1 MTSRGRV
8 VIVGI
13 RSGRIDADDL
23 VEPAEA
29 DVERGVRDQLDHL
42 GLRELGAHLGPER
55 VVDLPVI
62 DGQLLGEA
70 QGGPLARADQG

>member
-1 MTSRGRV
+1 
-8 VIVGI
+8 VGHQL
-13 RSGRIDADDL
+13 DDL
-23 VEPAEA
+23 GLAEVA
-29 DVERGVRDQLDHL
+29 AQVRPL
-42 GLRELGAHLGPER
+42 G